1 MCVYSLIDL
10 FTRPRF
16 SIFHDS
22 LILSSNFEFPPRWTP
37 MTHKLNFVCV
47 CIRRQFEARE
57 IESVAIFWN
66 KFSFSSIQFCQ
77 SNTQL
82 SSSLFTRSFWFECVW
97 CLFQCGNWTNCIRY
111 TFCRMNVRISWCVCW
126 CVRAWPIKISTHKI
140 VQFINYTEILRT

>member
-66 KFSFSSIQFCQ
+66 KFSFSSIRFCQ

-82 SSSLFTRSFWFECVW
+82 SSSLAPFGSNVFDVCSNVATGQTVLDTRFAVW
-97 CLFQCGNWTNCIRY
+97 T
-111 TFCRMNVRISWCVCW
+111 MNVRISWCVCW